1 MSNLSGAG
9 RRMLETG
16 LIDAA
21 AALLRAA
28 ATEAEAARA
37 AEAAE
42 AAAAE
47 AAAEAAT
54 RAASV
59 AGLVAE
65 LVASVLTRPL
75 GREALIEH
83 AGLSELLLRLHA
95 AWSVLAEPSPLVA
108 AEAAANG
115 LAKLLP
121 RDHREDAAPNP
132 EEVTGAAAR
141 AAFRKGRREAIATAG
156 LDREAGWSTEAIE
169 AWIAAE
175 WAAPRARGAA

>member
-1 MSNLSGAG
+1 
-9 RRMLETG
+9 MLETG
-16 LIDAA
+16 LVGAA
-21 AALLRAA
+21 RRAA
-28 ATEAEAARA
+28 ARCRSGGGGGAGGGGGGGGGGR
-37 AEAAE
+37 
-42 AAAAE
+42 
-47 AAAEAAT
+47 AAEAAT

-65 LVASVLTRPL
+65 LVASILTRPL
-75 GREALIEH
+75 GRQALIEH
-83 AGLSELLLRLHA
+83 DGLSELLLRLHA

-175 WAAPRARGAA
+175 WAAGARGAA